1 MMYFPLVNH
10 WTLSNWFVVY
20 RNIFDWLVYVLLIAV
35 LGLHLAD
42 IFLVSGSLH
51 MYSLRLFAV
60 VVIFLWLRLM
70 KHVRAFR

>member
-60 VVIFLWLRLM
+60 VVIFLWLRLIN
-70 KHVRAFR
+70 HVRAFR

>member
-1 MMYFPLVNH
+1 MLSSVLSDWLVVH
-10 WTLSNWFVVY
+10 
-20 RNIFDWLVYVLLIAV
+20 RNIFDWLVYILLIAV

-42 IFLVSGSLH
+42 IFLVSGSLRV
-51 MYSLRLFAV
+51 YSLRLFAV